1 MFSCL
6 WVNLLSPL
14 GYRGRHMAGTD
25 TFRKALTFCPC
36 GIIQRRQRQGT
47 ATASFHVVIETRDQE
62 CNVLKQR
69 MKPNKAKPALTG
81 WGQML
86 TICEP
91 DSHGQPGKSDPQWR
105 TQNCAACFGL
115 LETYSSFSALQ
126 VSAIPAQELC
136 VTPHLSHWMCGTQ
149 GFCDGKECKIE
160 PQFQWI
166 CCLMY
171 QSSGGIWTYLTF
183 PSRSFFS

>member
-1 MFSCL
+1 
-6 WVNLLSPL
+6 
-14 GYRGRHMAGTD
+14 MAGTD

-149 GFCDGKECKIE
+149 GFCDGKECKTE

-166 CCLMY
+166 CCFMY
-171 QSSGGIWTYLTF
+171 QSSGGIWIYLTF